1 MKKLHLEF
9 LDNTGKRR
17 TLVLKRFAPD
27 LSPAVIESEMEKLI
41 ALKVFTKY
49 GTPALV
55 KAIGAYYR
63 EVDKDVIYSRKEG

>member
-27 LSPAVIESEMEKLI
+27 LPPAVIESEMEKLI
-41 ALKVFTKY
+41 TLKIFTKY
-49 GTPALV
+49 GLPALV
-55 KAIGAYYR
+55 KVIGAYYR
-63 EVDKDVIYSRKEG
+63 EVDKDVIFSRKEG